1 MTLILSNAIVNAA
14 NADCI
19 YVDEHSYMHV
29 DVTAGTLFIKNIPDN
44 AMQQVAMGFAEGKRF
59 VELDGAEL
67 VVNNTGGEENDI
79 GSDIE

>member
-19 YVDEHSYMHV
+19 YVDEHSFMHV

-44 AMQQVAMGFAEGKRF
+44 ALQQVAMGFAECKSF

-67 VVNNTGGEENDI
+67 VISGIGGEEDDI

>member
-29 DVTAGTLFIKNIPDN
+29 DVTAGTLFIKNIPDD

-67 VVNNTGGEENDI
+67 VISTGEEENDI

>member
-59 VELDGAEL
+59 VELDEAEL
-67 VVNNTGGEENDI
+67 VISTGEEENDI